1 MHALKLN
8 IEDSV
13 FDKVIYFLQ
22 NLPKNEVRI
31 VEDKMIADNERDGL
45 DWDYWSEEELKNFGK
60 YTIALS
66 SNDFGDDNEDYSK
79 W

>member
-31 VEDKMIADNERDGL
+31 VEDKLIADNERDGL
-45 DWDYWSEEELKNFGK
+45 DWNYWSEEELKNFGK
-60 YTIALS
+60 YTMALS

>member
-22 NLPKNEVRI
+22 NLPKSEVRI
-31 VEDKMIADNERDGL
+31 VEDKIVTDTERDSL
-45 DWDYWSEEELKNFGK
+45 DWDYWSEDELKNFGK
-60 YTIALS
+60 YAIGLS
-66 SNDFGDDNEDYSK
+66 SNDFDDNNEDYSK